1 MRRWWL
7 APYVAYIVGF
17 GLIPFA
23 LTFYFVGLNA
33 SSIKALFLDF
43 PPGTF
48 QLAVENTLLFSATSA
63 LFATLLALVLATRVD
78 SLPKRWQ
85 MPLSLLIL
93 SPYTIPFTASTMVW
107 YTMFDPLYGPFY
119 YLIEL
124 LHLPRLNLT
133 TVPGLSIWAVSIVGV
148 WSNVSFAY
156 LVIVSGFRAIGKEMR
171 EVAQIDGAS
180 KSQYYS
186 GVALPYVFKIVA
198 TTFLII
204 FVIQLGNF
212 DIPFILTQGGPG
224 YSSTTLPLMVY
235 DLLYFIGDFQAG
247 EAAAALLAAMATI
260 PAVVLLAVM
269 RSSGGLNVRLPPIK
283 IPDRVY
289 DALLWTA
296 TALILL
302 FLLFPIY
309 WMFVIAFRPTQ
320 YDFVSPPMLYPSVFT
335 ERYFQKALSGAMP
348 YIATNV
354 VVGLAVAAISVAL
367 AGTAAYIMSKRNMYL
382 LLLLTIY
389 LYSLPSASFILPI
402 YLFFSATDLLN
413 TWWALI
419 LSTPLF
425 TVTLS
430 AWIFFNIY
438 RDVPNEYQEIA
449 ELEGASSTYTLFRII
464 APITAGAWYTMFV
477 LSFIVNWHLLFYP
490 IVLTETPWAFNFP
503 PTGAQTVTIYA
514 IESITS
520 EAVDWGTLAA
530 SALVVALPVMVL
542 NYLILGKLLEGF
554 NIGGL
559 KG

>member
-48 QLAVENTLLFSATSA
+48 QLTVENTLLFSATSA

-133 TVPGLSIWAVSIVGV
+133 AVPGLSIWAVSIVGV

-212 DIPFILTQGGPG
+212 DIPFILTQGRPGLLLDDSPVDGVRLALLHRRFPGRGGRGGLVGGHGHDTRRRVVGRDEEQRGPKREASAHQDTRQG
-224 YSSTTLPLMVY
+224 VRRVVVDSNGVDTPVPPLP
-235 DLLYFIGDFQAG
+235 DLLD
-247 EAAAALLAAMATI
+247 
-260 PAVVLLAVM
+260 
-269 RSSGGLNVRLPPIK
+269 VR
-283 IPDRVY
+283 D
-289 DALLWTA
+289 
-296 TALILL
+296 
-302 FLLFPIY
+302 
-309 WMFVIAFRPTQ
+309 
-320 YDFVSPPMLYPSVFT
+320 SV
-335 ERYFQKALSGAMP
+335 
-348 YIATNV
+348 
-354 VVGLAVAAISVAL
+354 
-367 AGTAAYIMSKRNMYL
+367 
-382 LLLLTIY
+382 
-389 LYSLPSASFILPI
+389 
-402 YLFFSATDLLN
+402 
-413 TWWALI
+413 
-419 LSTPLF
+419 
-425 TVTLS
+425 
-430 AWIFFNIY
+430 
-438 RDVPNEYQEIA
+438 
-449 ELEGASSTYTLFRII
+449 
-464 APITAGAWYTMFV
+464 
-477 LSFIVNWHLLFYP
+477 
-490 IVLTETPWAFNFP
+490 
-503 PTGAQTVTIYA
+503 
-514 IESITS
+514 
-520 EAVDWGTLAA
+520 
-530 SALVVALPVMVL
+530 
-542 NYLILGKLLEGF
+542 
-554 NIGGL
+554 
-559 KG
+559 